1 MRQILLVTALAALA
15 AIPGGAVRAQM
26 PAGMPGGGMPGSGM
40 AGSRPSA
47 QPSQVDATP
56 RPDKPD
62 VAAQKAYK
70 AAAKALD
77 KAMQYD
83 QLALKAPSA
92 DKRADE
98 LEKARDYY
106 YRALDMFTEALS
118 NDAEMA
124 EAWNSAGYV
133 HLRLGAYGES
143 IDDYNHA
150 LKFKPDLPEAIAHRA
165 EAYMRLDRLDEAQS
179 AYMDLFNHARPL
191 ADQLMTTMQRW
202 LEEHRQDPKG
212 MRPTQIDAFDQWLK
226 ERNKLASQAPS

>member
-1 MRQILLVTALAALA
+1 MRRILLVTALAALA
-15 AIPGGAVRAQM
+15 AATPGGAVRAQM
-26 PAGMPGGGMPGSGM
+26 PAGMPGGMSG
-40 AGSRPSA
+40 ARPSA

-70 AAAKALD
+70 AAVKALD

-83 QLALKAPSA
+83 QLALKAANS
-92 DKRADE
+92 DKRADA
-98 LEKARDYY
+98 LEKARDSY

-124 EAWNSAGYV
+124 DAWNSAGYV

-143 IDDYNHA
+143 VDDYDHA

-191 ADQLMTTMQRW
+191 ADQLMTTMQHW

-212 MRPTQIDAFDQWLK
+212 MRATQIDAFDQWIK
-226 ERNKLASQAPS
+226 ERNKLANQAPS